1 MTANN
6 AGDKTLT
13 ISVSNTGGGDGL
25 IDINADGTIALTGT
39 SGVTVDGS
47 TLSLDGTDTT
57 NLTMTA
63 NNAGDKTLTIS
74 ASNTGGGNGLTDINA
89 YGTLALTGT
98 RWCYSRRFNIIIGWN

>member
-13 ISVSNTGGGDGL
+13 ISASNTGGGNGL

-47 TLSLDGTDTT
+47 TLSLDGTDI

-63 NNAGDKTLTIS
+63 NNAEQNNLPQQVTLE
-74 ASNTGGGNGLTDINA
+74 LVMD
-89 YGTLALTGT
+89 
-98 RWCYSRRFNIIIGWN
+98 